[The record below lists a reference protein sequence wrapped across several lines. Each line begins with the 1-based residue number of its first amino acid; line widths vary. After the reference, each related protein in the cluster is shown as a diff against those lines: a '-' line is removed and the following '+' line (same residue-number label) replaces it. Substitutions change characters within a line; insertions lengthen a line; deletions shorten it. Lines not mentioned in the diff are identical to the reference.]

1 MAMDIDLKSL
11 RDYVKL
17 LKAERQDSPIGKIK
31 SGATEII
38 RKNLRELER
47 MHREDGATWTEIAAG
62 LAAQGVTQGDGQPI
76 TGRRLTA
83 LMHNIRVQE
92 ERSLA
97 REKAL
102 VDAPDEEPP
111 EPQGAGD

>member
-1 MAMDIDLKSL
+1 MSIDLERL
-11 RDYVKL
+11 RDYVKS
-17 LKAERQDSPIGKIK
+17 LKAERRDSPIGKIK

-38 RKNLRELER
+38 RKNRQELER

-92 ERSLA
+92 QRLRDRTKS
-97 REKAL
+97 
-102 VDAPDEEPP
+102 DGDIPDESS
-111 EPQGAGD
+111 ANSS

>member
-1 MAMDIDLKSL
+1 
-11 RDYVKL
+11 
-17 LKAERQDSPIGKIK
+17 
-31 SGATEII
+31 
-38 RKNLRELER
+38 

-92 ERSLA
+92 ERRRNKKNGERNA
-97 REKAL
+97 G
-102 VDAPDEEPP
+102 DPPDER
-111 EPQGAGD
+111 GADPT